1 MLTLVTSGAD
11 FFFFSLNRACGTPCF
26 FFFNFQDSLRVDL
39 IFIFSP
45 FADYYGR
52 SEVIPEKTN
61 CRIAALRG
69 TGNSQQRTAGVV
81 I

>member
-1 MLTLVTSGAD
+1 MARPD
-11 FFFFSLNRACGTPCF
+11 F

-81 I
+81 FLCLVLTRGFMDAIFSV